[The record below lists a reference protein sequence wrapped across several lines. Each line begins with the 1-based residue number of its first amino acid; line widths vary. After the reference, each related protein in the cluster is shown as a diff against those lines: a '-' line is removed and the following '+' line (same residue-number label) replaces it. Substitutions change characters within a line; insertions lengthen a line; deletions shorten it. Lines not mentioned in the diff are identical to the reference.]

1 MRQIRSEITI
11 DASAERVWQV
21 LTGFDAYPEWNPF
34 ITSIAG
40 DLKSESRLKIY
51 AKPPGKMGMTFKPV
65 VLSVQANRELRWMGH
80 LLVPGIFDG
89 QPSFAIDPIEENR
102 VTFVQGERFTGVLV
116 PFFGLIGL
124 LDATLRGFEEMNRAL
139 KERAE
144 GLT

>member
-1 MRQIRSEITI
+1 M
-11 DASAERVWQV
+11 
-21 LTGFDAYPEWNPF
+21 PF
-34 ITSIAG
+34 A
-40 DLKSESRLKIY
+40 
-51 AKPPGKMGMTFKPV
+51 PV
-65 VLSVQANRELRWMGH
+65 VLSLQDNRAPRWMGH

-89 QPSFAIDPIEENR
+89 QHSFAIDPIEENR